1 MAQRHGRQQ
10 RRSSG
15 VYTALTIPPVTSPQS
30 PPATPLHSYSSWFD
44 LHIGCNCGQRT
55 GRLAGP
61 ALPVSESSDWASSS
75 SLPALTPVPA
85 QLFSYFSCDSLP
97 YSQRTGLY
105 RPVLARLWLYTPS
118 LPSYHSANSYHLAS
132 LLSPL
137 LSSLFLIFFLR
148 NISEFLISLTVY
160 LIQVNMNYKSNWLCN
175 KVLHLFV
182 LFCSLHKFKMKCINF
197 QRSNPSVNIF
207 QSCSAESKYFLI

>member
-1 MAQRHGRQQ
+1 M
-10 RRSSG
+10 
-15 VYTALTIPPVTSPQS
+15 YTTVTSPQS
-30 PPATPLHSYSSWFD
+30 PLAGLELCSAPASEPLHSYSSWFD

-85 QLFSYFSCDSLP
+85 QAFLLFQLWFSAVQPEDWAV
-97 YSQRTGLY
+97 QA
-105 RPVLARLWLYTPS
+105 VLARLWLYTPS